1 MDYKVELLVFIT
13 LLIGSF
19 ALPTPEDDLSRFF
32 DHTDDA
38 NARIIGGTEV
48 AAGGHPHMAAL
59 FAGIHGKIFICG
71 GSLVTKRTV
80 LTAAICVN
88 IIYSNSIIPSARVAV
103 GSNRWD
109 RGTEYTLLRNVSHPD
124 FEIYKRKNDIS
135 VLITSTDVVLS
146 SLVQPVALTYDFVG
160 GGVPAIVAGW
170 GSTTLNWPNPPSDI
184 LMELSTTT
192 IGRKECVARVLKGAF
207 NWENGQYND
216 PRIEVCTLHSKS
228 GICYDDVGGALLR
241 ADNGQQFGIVSWG
254 FSCAFG
260 YPDVYVRISA
270 YESWLKSVIV

>member
-1 MDYKVELLVFIT
+1 MCFNISLVFRTLPNMDYKVGLLVYIT

-48 AAGGHPHMAAL
+48 AAGRHPHMAAL

-88 IIYSNSIIPSARVAV
+88 VIYSNSIIPSARVAV

-170 GSTTLNWPNPPSDI
+170 GSTTDDI
-184 LMELSTTT
+184 
-192 IGRKECVARVLKGAF
+192 
-207 NWENGQYND
+207 
-216 PRIEVCTLHSKS
+216 
-228 GICYDDVGGALLR
+228 GGALLR

-254 FSCAFG
+254 FPCAFG